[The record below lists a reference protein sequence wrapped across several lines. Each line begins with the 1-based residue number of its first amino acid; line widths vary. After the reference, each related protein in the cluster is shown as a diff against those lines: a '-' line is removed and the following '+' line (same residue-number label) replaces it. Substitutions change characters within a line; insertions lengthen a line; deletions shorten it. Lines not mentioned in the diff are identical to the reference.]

1 MNIFQEIFF
10 MSILR
15 IRKQKKFSQK
25 NDWKNWSLI
34 FQIFLMIK
42 LLIMKRR
49 IQNLIDIW
57 NMYDQE
63 INGMKFIDINENE
76 IITDSFIKN

>member
-1 MNIFQEIFF
+1 
-10 MSILR
+10 
-15 IRKQKKFSQK
+15 
-25 NDWKNWSLI
+25 
-34 FQIFLMIK
+34 
-42 LLIMKRR
+42 MKRR